1 MVGQS
6 LAMSTSFTLCSNVAE
21 SWSRS
26 DTLMA
31 RAAKGKLVLTPNPS
45 ICREDVITNE
55 EVISPVLKHL
65 GVRTT
70 VDAIHEHVEM
80 FLCYARPKGKQNLPH
95 PLPYIFDFLRQQEH
109 SCALFGCFWTI

>member
-21 SWSRS
+21 SWSQS

-80 FLCYARPKGKQNLPH
+80 FLSYARPKGKQNLPR
-95 PLPYIFDFLRQQEH
+95 PLPYIFFFGVNLLRTVVDPVHFLD
-109 SCALFGCFWTI
+109 A

>member
-6 LAMSTSFTLCSNVAE
+6 LAMSTSSFSLCSNVAE

-80 FLCYARPKGKQNLPH
+80 FLSYARPKGKQNLPR
-95 PLPYIFDFLRQQEH
+95 PLPY
-109 SCALFGCFWTI
+109 S